1 MRDIGISL
9 YAASGLSAKE
19 AAKTIKSV
27 GFTKILL
34 DSTTPEKMK
43 DTAEAVL
50 NAGLTFDQ
58 LHAPFNTINN
68 MWLDNA
74 AAEDTYRDLTDSIDC
89 CVAFGAPTVVIH
101 LSSGGNPPTITDI
114 GRARYT
120 RLVEYAAQRNI
131 NIAFENQKYI
141 YNIAWALHDFK
152 KADNVGF
159 CWDTGHQLC
168 ATPDIEF
175 MTLFGD
181 KLICTHLE
189 DNNAVFWE
197 DLHILPFDGKFDFN
211 RGVELM
217 KRYNYQG
224 CLTLEVWQNPAFYK
238 DYTPEAFL
246 KRAFDAANRIRTMMD
261 GE

>member
-1 MRDIGISL
+1 MRDIGINL
-9 YAASGLSAKE
+9 FAAPGLSAKQ
-19 AAKTIKSV
+19 AATMIKDA

-34 DSTTPEKMK
+34 DSSTPEKMK

-68 MWLDNA
+68 MWLDTDKG
-74 AAEDTYRDLTDSIDC
+74 EDTLRDLTDAIDC
-89 CVAFGAPTVVIH
+89 CVAFGAPIATVH
-101 LSSGGNPPTITDI
+101 LSSGRTPPTITDI

-120 RLVEYAAQRNI
+120 RLVEYAAKKGI
-131 NIAFENQKYI
+131 TIAFENQSFLH
-141 YNIAWALHDFK
+141 NITWALHDFK
-152 KADNVGF
+152 DTDNVGF

-168 ATPDIEF
+168 ATPDVEL

-181 KLICTHLE
+181 QLVCTHIE
-189 DNNAVFWE
+189 DNNAVFEE

-224 CLTLEVWQNPAFYK
+224 CLTLEVGKRPSFYQ
-238 DYTPEAFL
+238 DYTNEAFL
-246 KRAFDAANRIRTMMD
+246 QRAFDAVNRIRTMLD

>member
-1 MRDIGISL
+1 MRDIGINL
-9 YAASGLSAKE
+9 FAAPGLSAKQ
-19 AAKTIKSV
+19 AATMIKDA

-68 MWLDNA
+68 MWLDIP

-101 LSSGGNPPTITDI
+101 LSSGANPPTITDI

-120 RLVEYAAQRNI
+120 RLVEYAAKKGVT
-131 NIAFENQKYI
+131 IAFENQRFL
-141 YNIAWALHDFK
+141 YNICWAFQDFRN
-152 KADNVGF
+152 ADNVGF

-168 ATPDIEF
+168 CMPDVEF

-181 KLICTHLE
+181 KLVCTHLE

-211 RGVELM
+211 RAVELM

-224 CLTLEVWQNPAFYK
+224 CLTLEVGKRPSFYQ
-238 DYTPEAFL
+238 DYTNEAFFR
-246 KRAFDAANRIRTMMD
+246 RAFDAVNRIRTMLD